1 MFFIVFF
8 AFAQLGYLLFGTQVK
23 DYSTFG
29 RAVFT
34 LLRLI
39 LGDFNFEAIEA
50 ANRVL
55 GPIFFLSYIFFVFFV
70 LMVSSPWAPGSVFHP
85 FLSDVSFLSAEY
97 VPRHHQ

>member
-70 LMVSSPWAPGSVFHP
+70 LMVSSPRPRE
-85 FLSDVSFLSAEY
+85 VSFKF
-97 VPRHHQ
+97 